1 MLCMCSGATT
11 WWATASSA
19 QAATAPHAAALCR
32 QCAAYRRTTPLHGIL
47 LRGQRIKL
55 IHNVILPSSARL
67 SSGNFSSNSSLKI
80 TFQNWNV
87 MLFEGFAKIR
97 GNSKKF
103 WTTPAWI
110 SSISWPI
117 RSSSTAAKVSNRQHG
132 SYKWI
137 IMLEKCGHPDIDVYH
152 IKWII
157 GNHGNW
163 KKQNPGG
170 RFGATS

>member
-19 QAATAPHAAALCR
+19 QAATAPHAAPPHF
-32 QCAAYRRTTPLHGIL
+32 AANAPRTAALHGIL

-55 IHNVILPSSARL
+55 IHNVIYPVRLDSAR
-67 SSGNFSSNSSLKI
+67 NPFSSNSSLKI

-137 IMLEKCGHPDIDVYH
+137 VMLEKCGRPRYWCLSHQMNDRQP
-152 IKWII
+152 WQL
-157 GNHGNW
+157 
-163 KKQNPGG
+163 KK
-170 RFGATS
+170 AKS